1 MELGL
6 RDKVVLV
13 VGASAGIGAATA
25 RLLHEEGARLVLVAR
40 RESALSELTASLAGG
55 ESVLAIPT
63 DAAAPG
69 ALDEVVRQAVHK
81 HGTVHHLV
89 VIAAP
94 MGARSTFETVTDSDW
109 EFYFNS
115 GLMIAVQ
122 ACRAAIPEMLKHG
135 GSAVVL
141 TAAYSIRAHK
151 PQLVAYTTM
160 KSAVAALSKNLAK
173 TYGPQGL
180 RVNCVAPGVIEKTA
194 TDGRARYEFV
204 RREFNMQVA
213 LERAGRHEEFAD
225 VITYLLSDRAS
236 YVTGALVNVD
246 GGTDF

>member
-55 ESVLAIPT
+55 ESVLAIPA

-69 ALDEVVRQAVHK
+69 ALDEVVRQAVRR
-81 HGTVHHLV
+81 HGTVHQLV

-94 MGARSTFETVTDSDW
+94 MGARTTFETVSDSAW
-109 EFYFNS
+109 EFYFHA

-122 ACRAAIPEMLKHG
+122 ACRAAIPQMLKHG
-135 GSAVVL
+135 GGAAVL

-160 KSAVAALSKNLAK
+160 KTAVAALSKNLAK
-173 TYGPQGL
+173 TYGPLGL

-194 TDGRARYEFV
+194 TDGRARYEYV

>member
-40 RESALSELTASLAGG
+40 RENALSELTGSLAGG

-69 ALDEVVRQAVHK
+69 ALDEVVQQAVRK

-94 MGARSTFETVTDSDW
+94 MGARTTFQTASDSDW
-109 EFYFNS
+109 EFYFRS

-135 GSAVVL
+135 SSAAVL

-194 TDGRARYEFV
+194 TESQARYEYV